1 MKKLLVVDDE
11 FVSRALISRI
21 AHEAGFCPCQA
32 NCARD
37 ALACVAREM
46 PALAVV
52 DWSLNRGRDGESLL
66 KALRRRPGCES
77 LPVILVSPTR
87 VDEEDE
93 ARALRAGADLFV
105 EAREISGNVE
115 AFVRHLRALVR
126 ARAVLGEEKVLRLPG
141 LTLSPRSGRVIAAGR
156 HATLNPKE
164 SAILEALMRRPGV
177 VYSPH
182 TLWEKVWEQA
192 ATGDWHHILDNRVS
206 SLRRKLG
213 ARWGARLVCRKGQGF
228 LLETF

>member
-1 MKKLLVVDDE
+1 MLKLLVVDDQ
-11 FVSRALISRI
+11 FVSRALMSRI
-21 AHEAGFCPCQA
+21 VHEAGFSPCQA
-32 NCARD
+32 CGARD
-37 ALACVAREM
+37 ALACVAREK

-52 DWSLNRGRDGESLL
+52 DWALNGGRDGESLL
-66 KALRRRPGCES
+66 RALKRRPDCAG
-77 LPVILVSPTR
+77 LPVVLISPTR
-87 VDEEDE
+87 VGEEEE

-105 EAREISGNVE
+105 EAREITGNIE

-126 ARAVLGEEKVLRLPG
+126 ARAGRDEETVCRLPG
-141 LTLSPRSGRVIAAGR
+141 LTLHPRSGRLIVAGR
-156 HATLNPKE
+156 RATLNPKE

-192 ATGDWHHILDNRVS
+192 ATGDWRHVLDNRVS
-206 SLRRKLG
+206 TLRRKLG
-213 ARWGARLVCRKGQGF
+213 GRWGARLVCRKGQGF